1 MWYSVGEH
9 YGKDRFNRMNIKQ
22 TIRKILTDACV
33 LFSIITAAYALI
45 VALVYVN
52 QEQVLMEAGRVVL
65 FFVFSLLVS
74 AANIIYRQKNM
85 SGAVRLLL
93 HFLICTLAFYLCFL
107 LPLSMPGSSVL
118 VGIIFFVLVYFLVMG
133 TISLFASRFRKNRD
147 ANEEYQSQYKKKR

>member
-1 MWYSVGEH
+1 
-9 YGKDRFNRMNIKQ
+9 MNIKQ

-33 LFSIITAAYALI
+33 LFSFITAAYALI

-74 AANIIYRQKNM
+74 AANVIYRQKSM
-85 SGAVRLLL
+85 SGAIRFFL

-118 VGIIFFVLVYFLVMG
+118 VGLILFVLCYFLVMG
-133 TISLFASRFRKNRD
+133 VLALFTSRFRKNRE
-147 ANEEYQSQYKKKR
+147 AHEEYQSQYTKKR

>member
-1 MWYSVGEH
+1 
-9 YGKDRFNRMNIKQ
+9 MNIKQ

-52 QEQVLMEAGRVVL
+52 QEQVLIEAGRVIL

-74 AANIIYRQKNM
+74 AANIIYRTKTM

-133 TISLFASRFRKNRD
+133 IISLFASRFRKNRD
-147 ANEEYQSQYKKKR
+147 ANEEYQSQYTKKR

>member
-1 MWYSVGEH
+1 MWYSVREH

-33 LFSIITAAYALI
+33 LFSFITAIYALI

-52 QEQVLMEAGRVVL
+52 QEQVLLEAGRVVL

-74 AANIIYRQKNM
+74 AANTLYRAKTL
-85 SGAVRLLL
+85 SGGIRFLC

-118 VGIIFFVLVYFLVMG
+118 VGLIFFVLAYFAIMG
-133 TISLFASRFRKNRD
+133 ITSGFASRFRKNRE
-147 ANEEYQSQYKKKR
+147 ATEEYQSQYTKKR